1 MGIREFTKSGAFV
14 AMVFVLVVVLVP
26 FGIEQV
32 AETTGLFSFPVKKTL
47 TGWFAGMGGRSSST
61 AGKGMVAASV
71 DWERYRLDLEAFT
84 KWVGGQDV
92 ADIFLPPPEE
102 AIKVEE
108 DEVEPERRIWPVPV
122 VSCTAADPMGCKPG
136 YVFISG
142 FNRHFEEGSVIAPFE
157 DLCGY
162 EIVCVGERSV
172 WFRAVFE
179 SEGDMP
185 MGSVK
190 FPEFTRVEGDSIVM
204 GRRRYV
210 ARDAFPLKSGGWLMI
225 DSFMPPDGAVFKI
238 LDENRCVVA
247 TILCV
252 VIGEKGGR

>member
-1 MGIREFTKSGAFV
+1 MKIREFTKSGAFV
-14 AMVFVLVVVLVP
+14 AIVFVLVVVLVP

-32 AETTGLFSFPVKKTL
+32 AETTGWFNFPVKKTI
-47 TGWFAGMGGRSSST
+47 TGWFAGMGGRSPLT
-61 AGKGMVAASV
+61 AGKGAVAASV
-71 DWERYRLDLEAFT
+71 DWERYRQDLEAFT
-84 KWVGGQDV
+84 QWVGGQDV

-108 DEVEPERRIWPVPV
+108 DEEEPERRIWPVPV
-122 VSCTAADPMGCKPG
+122 VSCTAADPMGRKKG

-142 FNRHFEEGSVIAPFE
+142 IDHRLEEGAVIAPFE

-162 EIVCVGERSV
+162 EIICVAERSV
-172 WFRAVFE
+172 WFRVVLE

-190 FPEFTRVEGDSIVM
+190 FPEFTRVDGDSIVM
-204 GRRRYV
+204 GHRRYV

-238 LDENRCVVA
+238 LDESRYVVA

-252 VIGEKGGR
+252 VIGEKGGK